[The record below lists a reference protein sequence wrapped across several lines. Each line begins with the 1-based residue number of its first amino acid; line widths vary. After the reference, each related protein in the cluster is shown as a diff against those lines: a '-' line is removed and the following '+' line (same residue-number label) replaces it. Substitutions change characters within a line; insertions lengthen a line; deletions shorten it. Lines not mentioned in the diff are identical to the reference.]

1 MDTVTN
7 EELPPLRNRN
17 ESTRQQC
24 RRINRESSAH
34 RLATYLDVYA
44 SRISSVRRRT
54 HELTEMDSRI
64 NDCLQHRVV
73 RRIGVPDDART
84 TGESSRHHSAGT
96 RRGERSSDVR
106 HSVCGTNDLDVA

>member
-1 MDTVTN
+1 MDTVAN

-44 SRISSVRRRT
+44 SCISSVRRRAN
-54 HELTEMDSRI
+54 EFTEMDSGI
-64 NDCLQHRVV
+64 DDCLQYRVV
-73 RRIGVPDDART
+73 RRIGIPDDART
-84 TGESSRHHSAGT
+84 TGKSSRHHSTGT
-96 RRGERSSDVR
+96 GRGERSSDVR